1 MKSMR
6 QETFRFAMNKCSQCV
21 GKAHC
26 ASCGE
31 DLVEL
36 LSLVNGIERVEIDMK
51 KRSMSVCY
59 TFDESDLED
68 ELEERGVFRL

>member
-1 MKSMR
+1 M
-6 QETFRFAMNKCSQCV
+6 
-21 GKAHC
+21 
-26 ASCGE
+26 
-31 DLVEL
+31 EL